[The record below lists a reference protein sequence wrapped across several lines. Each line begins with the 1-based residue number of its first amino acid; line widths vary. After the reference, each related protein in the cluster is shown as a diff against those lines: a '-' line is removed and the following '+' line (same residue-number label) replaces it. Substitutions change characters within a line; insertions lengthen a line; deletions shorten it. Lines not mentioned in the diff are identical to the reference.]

1 LKAPDRFALAL
12 GVASLVSAVFVSIH
26 GDPWQLVKMTAQAVP
41 VAIVLGVLAGVSGF
55 LGRPAAQTAVGGL
68 FVFAALLV
76 LAELAFGWSL
86 TEGSAS
92 TLSLWL
98 GLGIGLLAAGR
109 TPREP
114 LEQARKP

>member
-1 LKAPDRFALAL
+1 MRAPDRFALAL
-12 GVASLVSAVFVSIH
+12 GVASVLSAVFVNVH

-41 VAIVLGVLAGVSGF
+41 VAIVLGLLAGLSGI

-68 FVFAALLV
+68 FVLAALV
-76 LAELAFGWSL
+76 VPAELAFGWSL
-86 TEGSAS
+86 TQGSAS

-98 GLGIGLLAAGR
+98 GLGIGLLAAGL

-114 LEQARKP
+114 

>member
-1 LKAPDRFALAL
+1 MRAPDRFALAL
-12 GVASLVSAVFVSIH
+12 GVASVLSAVFVYTH

-41 VAIVLGVLAGVSGF
+41 VAIVLGVLAGLSGI
-55 LGRPAAQTAVGGL
+55 LGRPAAQTAAGGL
-68 FVFAALLV
+68 FVLAALVV

-86 TEGSAS
+86 TQGSGS

-98 GLGIGLLAAGR
+98 GLGIGLLAAGL

-114 LEQARKP
+114 